1 VPYEAVTV
9 PDFRPM
15 RKEVYDVSGQY
26 YVPVIK
32 DGETVL
38 TDTRSILAYL
48 DERYGRDGEG
58 TEAVDDMQ
66 DPPSCSL

>member
-1 VPYEAVTV
+1 
-9 PDFRPM
+9 
-15 RKEVYDVSGQY
+15 
-26 YVPVIK
+26 VIK